1 MDYSPLN
8 LVVWLTFVGFVIV
21 VYLIVKVYHSRY
33 PYYPYEASD
42 GKEIAPDQVHI
53 RPEWA
58 LEQRAD
64 KTSREVSE

>member
-8 LVVWLTFVGFVIV
+8 LVVWLTFVGFAIV
-21 VYLIVKVYHSRY
+21 VYLIVKVYHNRY
-33 PYYPYEASD
+33 PYYPYETTDS
-42 GKEIAPDQVHI
+42 KEIAPDHVQI
-53 RPEWA
+53 SPEWA